1 MPKLC
6 DFILQIP
13 ELSSILNKINLS
25 HAPYSL
31 ISGVQPV
38 HKAHIIAALVRNSGK
53 KSIVIC
59 SDESSCARLCSDIN
73 SFLDTEISVLL
84 PTRDFVFRNV
94 EAVSREWEQKRLAAL
109 YGFLTGKYHILLASA
124 EAIMERTLPPDML
137 LSSALLLKRSE
148 KYSLDHL
155 VTKLLDAG
163 YRRSFSV
170 EGTGQFAVRGG
181 ILDVYS
187 PGESGPIRAEFFGDE
202 IDSLSFFDIDSQRRT
217 EELKEAL
224 ILPAFETLPSCS
236 KDGVTGLISTI
247 QDIIHSKS
255 ASKNPAAV
263 KTLEQDI
270 ERLQSEGI
278 FPAIDRLMCM
288 IYPDFVSA
296 IDYAPHDS
304 IVILDDYNRIKQ
316 SAKSCTKR
324 VNEDLYSL
332 LSDGLISSKHSDF
345 WLDYTGLSEKI
356 TAHTTVILDAFPA
369 GSYDKPIKTVVNL
382 TAKQL
387 PSFSGSLDSLISDI
401 SHYQAT
407 DFSVFVLASSR
418 STAMHLKEILE
429 SDNIPAALDF
439 DDPPIP
445 EKSKILITT
454 KKLSAGF
461 EYPAIKL
468 AVIAEGSI
476 AAANSAKQ
484 KRPKKRS
491 AQERIRSYSDLVP
504 GDLIVHEHHGIGR
517 FSGIER
523 MTVDGYER
531 DYIKLAF
538 AGTDYLYLP
547 ASSLDLI
554 SKYIGGGGEDA
565 PVRLN
570 KLGGSEWQKAKL
582 KAKGAAK
589 DLAKKLIQLYA
600 ERQKLEG
607 IAFPKDDNWQREFE
621 EAFQYDETDDQLR
634 CASEIKEDMQ
644 KSYPMD
650 RLLCGDV
657 GFGKTE
663 VAFRAVMK
671 CALGGK
677 QAAILVPTTVLARQH
692 YLTALHRFEG
702 YPVKIEMLSRFS
714 TSKELKKSLLRLKNG
729 SADLCIGTH
738 RLLQK
743 DVEFH
748 DLGLLII
755 DEEQRFGVTHKERLK
770 EIAHKIDVLTLTA
783 TPIPRTLNMALSG
796 IRDMSVL
803 EEAPRDRYPVQ
814 TYVLEHDHPF
824 LCDAMRRELSRG
836 GQVYYLHNHI
846 ESISRTAAKLRGE
859 FPDSVV
865 EIAHGQMPQHQLSEI
880 MGRMSDGNIDI
891 LVCTTIIET
900 VLDISNVN
908 TLIIENAD
916 TFGLSQ
922 LHQIRGRV
930 GRSSRHAFAYFTYRR
945 GKVLSEI
952 AQKRLSAIREFAEFG
967 SGFKIA
973 MRDLEIRGA
982 GNVLGPEQS
991 GHMMSVGYDM
1001 YLKLLEEA
1009 VITEQGGEIHERV
1022 ECSADFSLNA
1032 NIPEKYINDS
1042 GQRIDFYR
1050 RIAMIKCEDDREDL
1064 IDELID
1070 RFGDPPAETIALLD
1084 IALLRFEAG
1093 EAGII
1098 ELSQKSG
1105 CLIIVLKKPD
1115 FMKISLLCSEE
1126 YYKGR
1131 VLLNAGEHPYL
1142 SLRLKADSSPIKEA
1156 RRFIADYHQAAPIK
1170 E

>member
-6 DFILQIP
+6 DALLEIP
-13 ELSSILNKINLS
+13 ELSSLLEKINLS

-38 HKAHIIAALVRNSGK
+38 HKAHIIAALVRNSGR

-59 SDESSCARLCSDIN
+59 PDESSCARLCADIN
-73 SFLDTEISVLL
+73 SFLNTDIAATL
-84 PTRDFVFRNV
+84 PVRDFVFRNV
-94 EAVSREWEQKRLAAL
+94 EAVSREWEQKRLYTL
-109 YGFLTGKYHILLASA
+109 YGFLTGKFNILAASA
-124 EAIMERTLPPDML
+124 EALLERTIPPDIL
-137 LSSALLLKRSE
+137 ISSAFLLKFSE
-148 KYSLDHL
+148 KYSLDAL
-155 VTKLLDAG
+155 MTKFLDAG

-170 EGTGQFAVRGG
+170 EGAGQFSVRGG
-181 ILDVYS
+181 ILDFFS
-187 PGESGPIRAEFFGDE
+187 PGESSPVRVEFFGDE
-202 IDSLSFFDIDSQRRT
+202 IDSLSFFDIGSQRRT
-217 EELKEAL
+217 EALKEAL
-224 ILPAFETLPSCS
+224 VLPALETLSS
-236 KDGVTGLISTI
+236 FAENGTKGLIVSLQAI
-247 QDIIHSKS
+247 AGSKTV
-255 ASKNPAAV
+255 SKTPAFL

-270 ERLQSEGI
+270 ERLSSEGN
-278 FPAIDRLMCM
+278 FPAVDRLMSV
-288 IYPDFVSA
+288 IYPKFVSA
-296 IDYAPHDS
+296 IDFAPPDAL
-304 IVILDDYNRIKQ
+304 VFLDDYSRIKQ

-324 VNEDLYSL
+324 VNEDLCTL
-332 LSDGLISSKHSDF
+332 LQEGLVSPKHSDF
-345 WLDYTGLSEKI
+345 WLDYTGLSERI
-356 TAHTTVILDAFPA
+356 TSHQAVILDAFPA
-369 GSYDKPIKTVVNL
+369 GSYDSPVKTIVSL

-387 PSFSGSLDSLISDI
+387 PSYSGSLDSLISDI
-401 SHYQAT
+401 SHYCASGY
-407 DFSVFVLASSR
+407 SVFVLAGSN
-418 STAMHLKEILE
+418 STALHLKELLE
-429 SDNIPAALDF
+429 SNNIPASLDLA
-439 DDPPIP
+439 DPSLPI
-445 EKSKILITT
+445 KSKVLITV

-468 AVIAEGSI
+468 AVIAEGQSASPS
-476 AAANSAKQ
+476 AA
-484 KRPKKRS
+484 KRKKAEKRS
-491 AQERIRSYSDLVP
+491 PQERIRSYSDLVQ

-523 MTVDGYER
+523 MTVDGCER

-538 AGTDYLYLP
+538 AGTDFLYLP
-547 ASSLDLI
+547 ASSLDLV
-554 SKYIGGGGEDA
+554 SKYIGASGEDS

-570 KLGGSEWQKAKL
+570 KLGGAEWQKAKL

-600 ERQKLEG
+600 ERQKLDG
-607 IAFPKDDNWQREFE
+607 FAFPKDDDWQREFE
-621 EAFQYDETDDQLR
+621 EAFEYDETDDQLR
-634 CASEIKEDMQ
+634 CTAEIKVDMQ
-644 KSYPMD
+644 KPYPMD

-671 CALGGK
+671 CVLGGK

-702 YPVKIEMLSRFS
+702 YPVKIEMLSRFR
-714 TSKELKKSLLRLKNG
+714 TLKEQKKSLTRLKSG

-743 DVEFH
+743 DVLFK

-770 EIAHKIDVLTLTA
+770 EIAHRVDVLTLTA

-814 TYVLEHDHPF
+814 TYVLEHDHQL
-824 LCDAMRRELSRG
+824 LCDAMRRELARG

-846 ESISRTAAKLRGE
+846 ESIARTASKIREE
-859 FPDSVV
+859 FPDAAIEV
-865 EIAHGQMPQHQLSEI
+865 AHGQMLQHQLSDI
-880 MGRMSDGNIDI
+880 MGRMSDGSIDI

-900 VLDISNVN
+900 GLDISNVN
-908 TLIIENAD
+908 TLIIENSD
-916 TFGLSQ
+916 SFGLSQ

-930 GRSSRHAFAYFTYRR
+930 GRSSRHAFAYFTFRR

-982 GNVLGPEQS
+982 GDVLGPEQS

-1009 VITEQGGEIHERV
+1009 VVIEQGGEIRERV
-1022 ECSADFSLNA
+1022 ECSADFSMNA
-1032 NIPEKYINDS
+1032 NIPEKYIPDA

-1050 RIAMIKCEDDREDL
+1050 RIAMIKCEEDREDL

-1070 RFGDPPAETIALLD
+1070 RYGDPPPETVALLD

-1093 EAGII
+1093 EAGIA
-1098 ELSQKSG
+1098 ELSQKDG
-1105 CLIIVLKKPD
+1105 RLIIVFKKPD
-1115 FMKISLLCSEE
+1115 FMKISMLCSEE
-1126 YYKGR
+1126 IYKGR
-1131 VLLNAGEHPYL
+1131 ILLNAGEAPYI
-1142 SLRLKADSSPIKEA
+1142 SLRLKANSVPLREA
-1156 RRFIADYHQAAPIK
+1156 RRFISDYHKAAPIN